1 MSVTPVE
8 ICGCTNTQLERGES
22 CGQANCPNAEDFRFE
37 ITRNPE
43 PDDPSTLYFVEV
55 FAVPSGERLESF
67 TTSDPYGA
75 VEAARE
81 AQAIPFE
88 ERMALYADRGW

>member
-1 MSVTPVE
+1 MVKFGAMQSTATEEAQVPDT
-8 ICGCTNTQLERGES
+8 
-22 CGQANCPNAEDFRFE
+22 DFRFE
-37 ITRNPE
+37 ITVNPE
-43 PDDPSTLYFVEV
+43 PDDPSTTHFVEV
-55 FAVPSGERLESF
+55 FGVPSGERLEAF
-67 TTSDPYGA
+67 TTGDPYGA